1 MVESYAV
8 TVQYYVSSLIYGRT
22 KAGDL
27 LQHDSHPDY
36 TKVGPSLICNGVTVE
51 DLQNTVIYSATF
63 AEWMQ
68 KIWEVPRVQD
78 KLDRSVFDL
87 ILDNPYRLILDN
99 YNEMLKGP
107 EHTSVGVKNDYYIN
121 SRYMGDVE
129 VLSFEISGEGYNI
142 ESDAKQEHFYVTFS
156 TRGKRTITLTVN
168 HLKLNTVL
176 RAVMEVDVADP
187 PEIIACACRVCSR
200 VSGTE
205 IVIRSKTIQ
214 IPLFR
219 IGQSDG
225 MKTVSSWIT
234 LPTSSFWMPPPKN
247 TFISYRDSEAN
258 MSSKPHIEQESVLTR
273 RWNWKSTSL
282 LKLSECRELSHLG
295 RTILL
300 ILPE

>member
-87 ILDNPYRLILDN
+87 ILDNPYRIILDN

-187 PEIIACACRVCSR
+187 PEIIACALS
-200 VSGTE
+200 SM
-205 IVIRSKTIQ
+205 Q
-214 IPLFR
+214 PR
-219 IGQSDG
+219 IGDRNCYTI
-225 MKTVSSWIT
+225 KNYPNTVIPYWSIGRYENRQFVDYSSH
-234 LPTSSFWMPPPKN
+234 F
-247 TFISYRDSEAN
+247 FILDAPSE
-258 MSSKPHIEQESVLTR
+258 EYF
-273 RWNWKSTSL
+273 SL
-282 LKLSECRELSHLG
+282 VSR
-295 RTILL
+295 
-300 ILPE
+300 

>member
-107 EHTSVGVKNDYYIN
+107 EHTSVGVKMIIISIPVIWEM
-121 SRYMGDVE
+121 SRSCRSRFRAKDTTSNRM
-129 VLSFEISGEGYNI
+129 LNKNI
-142 ESDAKQEHFYVTFS
+142 FT
-156 TRGKRTITLTVN
+156 
-168 HLKLNTVL
+168 
-176 RAVMEVDVADP
+176 
-187 PEIIACACRVCSR
+187 
-200 VSGTE
+200 
-205 IVIRSKTIQ
+205 
-214 IPLFR
+214 
-219 IGQSDG
+219 
-225 MKTVSSWIT
+225 
-234 LPTSSFWMPPPKN
+234 
-247 TFISYRDSEAN
+247 
-258 MSSKPHIEQESVLTR
+258 
-273 RWNWKSTSL
+273 
-282 LKLSECRELSHLG
+282 
-295 RTILL
+295 
-300 ILPE
+300 

>member
-1 MVESYAV
+1 M
-8 TVQYYVSSLIYGRT
+8 
-22 KAGDL
+22 
-27 LQHDSHPDY
+27 
-36 TKVGPSLICNGVTVE
+36 
-51 DLQNTVIYSATF
+51 
-63 AEWMQ
+63 
-68 KIWEVPRVQD
+68 
-78 KLDRSVFDL
+78 

-107 EHTSVGVKNDYYIN
+107 EHTSVGVKNDYYID
-121 SRYMGDVE
+121 SRYVGDVE

-168 HLKLNTVL
+168 HLKLNAVL

-187 PEIIACACRVCSR
+187 PEIIACALS
-200 VSGTE
+200 ST
-205 IVIRSKTIQ
+205 Q
-214 IPLFR
+214 PR
-219 IGQSDG
+219 IGDRNCYTIKNYPNTVIPYWSIGRYENRQFVDYSSHFFILDAPSEEYFYIVPKFGGKYVIQAKLSIG
-225 MKTVSSWIT
+225 MG
-234 LPTSSFWMPPPKN
+234 
-247 TFISYRDSEAN
+247 N
-258 MSSKPHIEQESVLTR
+258 MR